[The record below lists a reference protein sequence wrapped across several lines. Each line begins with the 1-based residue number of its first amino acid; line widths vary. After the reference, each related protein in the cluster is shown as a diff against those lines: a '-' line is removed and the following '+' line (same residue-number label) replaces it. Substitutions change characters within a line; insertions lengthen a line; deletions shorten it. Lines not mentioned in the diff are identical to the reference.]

1 MLLGRDHEVQAI
13 QRLIADV
20 HAARG
25 RSVLITGEPGIGKTA
40 LLDHARAQ
48 ATGTRVIGTVG
59 VEAEANLPFAA
70 LADVAGPLI
79 EHLDA
84 VPTPQA
90 DAIRAA
96 LALTDAPPPAGDR
109 LAACAGLHGL
119 LRAAAARQPLLVL
132 VDDAQWLDGPSA
144 ECLGYAAR
152 RLDGAAVAVLAAAR
166 ADTPVP
172 ALTGRPI
179 TTMEVGGLEEMH
191 AAALLRSVAG
201 ELAPS
206 AAEALLEAAHG
217 SPLALLELPSLL
229 SDEQRRGVQPFTAA
243 PAPGGDLWEAFSLR
257 LARLSATARTAALVV
272 ALSADRAI
280 GPVVAACADLGV
292 GVSALEEAEQ
302 ARIVRLDTSTATLTH
317 PLLRGVVVESA
328 PGTERRRVH
337 TVLAAHARPD
347 ARAWHLAAAAVG
359 PSAEAAAALDGAGH
373 RAMGRGAHTV
383 AADAFQRAAELT
395 DQTTQRVGRRVQAA
409 VEAAYGGEYER
420 AATLLDR
427 VLDEVTEP
435 GVRLVARHLQ
445 AVIALVGGIRPVL
458 DNYEVL
464 ESEARAVAGTDPAVA
479 ATLHADAAMVCVVGG
494 DCRGA
499 VASARAAAGALPAD
513 ADATARCHVQAI
525 LGMTLAL
532 RGDIEAARPALR
544 AAGELLGDVDP
555 LSPVAG
561 SISFALHGRIC
572 LGDAA
577 LLRDEVLRI
586 ADAVRAAGARG
597 LVPHHLLVG
606 ADAALRLGRWDDAAR
621 ESDEAA
627 EIARLCGQRGPLA
640 AALVVRAR
648 LHAARGREE
657 ACRADA
663 AEVLA
668 IADAAGYATSAHG
681 VQAVLGFLE
690 LGLGQMGRAVEVLE
704 RVAARAPEIGITDPV
719 TIPWAPDLVEAYCRV
734 GRLDDARALTSQVQ
748 ANARGGGVPLARALA
763 ARCQGLTA
771 EADFDDAFTRA
782 LALHDE
788 ITSPFERG
796 RTLLAWGAR
805 LHRARRRVEARERL
819 RAAHEVFVALAATP
833 WAGRAEA
840 ELRAAGAVSRPAVG
854 DDDALTAQE
863 HRIALAVARG
873 ATNRE
878 VAAELYL
885 SPKTVEFHLG
895 RVYRKLGV
903 RSRTELAALVAEGAL
918 AGD

>member
-1 MLLGRDHEVQAI
+1 MLLGRDHEIGEI

-20 HAARG
+20 RAARG
-25 RSVLITGEPGIGKTA
+25 RSVLITGDPGIGKTA
-40 LLDHARAQ
+40 LLQHARAE
-48 ATGTRVIGTVG
+48 ATGTRVVGTVG

-70 LADVAGPLI
+70 LADVAGPLVD
-79 EHLDA
+79 HLDA
-84 VPTPQA
+84 LPAPQA

-119 LRAAAARQPLLVL
+119 LREAARRQPLLVL
-132 VDDAQWLDGPSA
+132 VDDAQWLDAPSA

-152 RLDGAAVAVLAAAR
+152 RLDGAQVAVLAAAR
-166 ADTPVP
+166 TDTPVP

-179 TTMEVGGLEEMH
+179 DSLTVAGLEQDD
-191 AAALLRSVAG
+191 AATLLRSSAG

-229 SDEQRRGVQPFTAA
+229 TDEQRRGVQPFTPA

-257 LARLSATARTAALVV
+257 LARLSVPARTATLAA
-272 ALSADRAI
+272 ALSVDRTV
-280 GPVVAACADLGV
+280 GPVVAACVDLGL
-292 GVSALEEAEQ
+292 GVSALEEAEE
-302 ARIVRLDTSTATLTH
+302 ARIVRLDAGTVTLTH
-317 PLLRGVVVESA
+317 PLLRGVVVQSA
-328 PGTERRRVH
+328 PGAERRRVH
-337 TVLAAHARPD
+337 TALAAHTRPD

-359 PSAEAAAALDGAGH
+359 PSAEAADALDGAGR
-373 RAMGRGAHTV
+373 RAIGRGAHTV

-395 DQTTQRVGRRVQAA
+395 GDTSSRVGRRVQAA

-420 AATLLDR
+420 AATLLDQ

-458 DNYEVL
+458 DNYDVL
-464 ESEARAVAGTDPAVA
+464 DAEARAVAATAPAVA
-479 ATLHADAAMVCVVGG
+479 ATLHADAAMVSVVGG
-494 DCRGA
+494 DCRRA
-499 VASARAAAGALPAD
+499 VASAQAAAAALPAE

-532 RGDIEAARPALR
+532 RGDVEAARPALR
-544 AAGELLGDVDP
+544 SAGELLGEVDP

-572 LGDAA
+572 LGDAG
-577 LLRDEVLRI
+577 LLRDEVIRI

-606 ADAALRLGRWDDAAR
+606 ADAALRLGRWDDAER

-657 ACRADA
+657 ACRDDV

-668 IADAAGYATSAHG
+668 IADAAGYATSALGIH
-681 VQAVLGFLE
+681 AVLGFLE

-704 RVAARAPEIGITDPV
+704 RVAVRAPEVGITDPV

-734 GRLDDARALTSQVQ
+734 ARLDDARALTAEIQ
-748 ANARGGGVPLARALA
+748 AHARDGGVPLALALA
-763 ARCQGLTA
+763 ARCEGLTA
-771 EADFDDAFTRA
+771 DDDFDDAFTRA

-788 ITSPFERG
+788 VASPFERG

-805 LHRARRRVEARERL
+805 LHRARRRVEAREHL
-819 RAAHEVFVALAATP
+819 RAAREAFVALGAAP

-840 ELRAAGAVSRPAVG
+840 ELRAAGAVSRAAVG
-854 DDDALTAQE
+854 DDDELTAQE

-903 RSRTELAALVAEGAL
+903 RSRTELAALVAEGEL
-918 AGD
+918 AN